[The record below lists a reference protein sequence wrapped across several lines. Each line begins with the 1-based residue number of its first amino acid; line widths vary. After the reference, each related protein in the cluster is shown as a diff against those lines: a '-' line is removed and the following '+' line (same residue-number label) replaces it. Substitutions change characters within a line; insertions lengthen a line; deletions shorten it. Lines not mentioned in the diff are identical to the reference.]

1 MEETSIVKLN
11 KIIIGVKLWNGNE
24 DTTGLIVKT
33 CARIY
38 VCEHCDEER
47 EGTGYDDKYFH
58 EVVIPNMICQQ
69 CGKDASEAYRPLAP
83 KYSQDTVI

>member
-1 MEETSIVKLN
+1 MHIKKITSQHRRDFN
-11 KIIIGVKLWNGNE
+11 
-24 DTTGLIVKT
+24 
-33 CARIY
+33 AIY

-47 EGTGYDDKYFH
+47 EGTGYDDNYFH
-58 EVVIPNMICQQ
+58 EVVIPNMTCQQ